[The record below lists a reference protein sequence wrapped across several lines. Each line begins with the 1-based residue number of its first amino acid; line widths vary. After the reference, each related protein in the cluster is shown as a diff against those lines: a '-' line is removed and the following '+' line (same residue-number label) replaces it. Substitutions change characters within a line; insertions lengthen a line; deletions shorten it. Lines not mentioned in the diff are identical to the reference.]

1 MTMYNSKK
9 EKIVYE
15 GSLSRMPKK
24 TKAYYTNKGYKL
36 KCREVKPRFGKKDS
50 VVVINK

>member
-1 MTMYNSKK
+1 MTIYDPKK

-15 GSLSRMPKK
+15 GSLSRMPNK
-24 TKAYYTNKGYKL
+24 TKAYYTKKGYKL